1 MRLVTLLR
9 VHRFHDLINDERA
22 RVVLVHEL
30 EDLPGGGEELGR
42 ELGDLL
48 ARRGRGLGAPLGPR
62 GELGPERD
70 LDRLLP
76 ASLSTG
82 EPRKRRP
89 TSPPRARRR
98 RVEGAPKVAGSE
110 TRHSIAVISPSESV
124 SMAAMAASRRAG
136 TSRYCKFSLPQLM
149 RNKTTGLLCS
159 LTASTLR
166 GDRAVST
173 VSRRWR
179 VSRDARGLKDGR
191 CARTSPP

>member
-1 MRLVTLLR
+1 MTPRNMVGTSAVNLTVEVMVPPLLVMVGVTLVSVKPFWLKT
-9 VHRFHDLINDERA
+9 
-22 RVVLVHEL
+22 
-30 EDLPGGGEELGR
+30 LPLKIF
-42 ELGDLL
+42 L
-48 ARRGRGLGAPLGPR
+48 AS
-62 GELGPERD
+62 
-70 LDRLLP
+70 
-76 ASLSTG
+76 AS
-82 EPRKRRP
+82 P
-89 TSPPRARRR
+89 
-98 RVEGAPKVAGSE
+98 
-110 TRHSIAVISPSESV
+110 AVISPSESV

-136 TSRYCKFSLPQLM
+136 TSRYCKFSLPQFM